1 VFILSLDQLIRFHV
15 RVYAITFKNKIL
27 AVYFG
32 TLALAR
38 LAVSLAS
45 AFARPVAFVDLPPIP
60 IDAFNFCPV
69 VPNLQFKLVPNAI
82 GTAFGEWV
90 YVPVSAAGVKSRKLL
105 NTGKI

>member
-1 VFILSLDQLIRFHV
+1 MFILSLDQLIRFHV